1 MMKSNVALIMLI
13 AFLNLNI
20 YQSQADLAQQE
31 ADRQYACAV
40 RTQQVWE
47 KGCE

>member
-1 MMKSNVALIMLI
+1 MKYLILVFML
-13 AFLNLNI
+13 FV
-20 YQSQADLAQQE
+20 YQSQSDLAQQE

-40 RTQQVWE
+40 RTQQAWE